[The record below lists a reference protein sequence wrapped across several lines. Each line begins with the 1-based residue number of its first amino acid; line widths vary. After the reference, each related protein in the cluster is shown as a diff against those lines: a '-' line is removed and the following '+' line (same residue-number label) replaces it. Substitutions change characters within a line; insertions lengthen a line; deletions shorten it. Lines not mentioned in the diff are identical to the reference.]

1 MIFVVHHTIAVLSAK
16 ASEKLLFLIK
26 ISTITTTC
34 LWEEVPTMF
43 LTDQSSYFPTPSGHM
58 CAHPDGDWILR
69 LGGAS
74 NHSSPCCLLE
84 GKEG

>member
-58 CAHPDGDWILR
+58 CAHLMVTGYSGW
-69 LGGAS
+69 
-74 NHSSPCCLLE
+74 E
-84 GKEG
+84 GPATTQVHAVF